1 MKKLIFFVSIICA
14 AARLQAQ
21 QEHHYT
27 QFMYNKLLLNPA
39 YAGARGVPALTAI
52 YRNQW
57 LGFEG
62 SPQSAL
68 LSFHSPFLSNRFG
81 AGVTISHQKAG
92 LNRDFFGNLA
102 FSYDLIAQEELSV
115 RMGVMGS
122 MRSLSISFGDATPV
136 NNGDPSLENDRVNEI
151 YGNVGAGIYA
161 TVAGQFFAGFS
172 VPRIYSNTIGFNPN
186 QPPMIAKEYQHYY
199 ASAGAIIPL
208 SDDINLMPS
217 ALLKYVKNA
226 PFDADVNLSLD
237 VRKKFTAGL
246 SYRIGGDGSGE
257 SIDLLAYWQ
266 ASPQLAVGFAYDFT
280 LSQIKDYTAGSIE
293 LLVQADLK
301 KRKRSRNMSNPRF
314 FL

>member
-1 MKKLIFFVSIICA
+1 MKKFIFFVSIIMA

-39 YAGARGVPALTAI
+39 YAGARGVPAITAI

-68 LSFHSPFLSNRFG
+68 VSFHSPFLSNRFG
-81 AGVTISHQKAG
+81 AGVTVSHQKAG

-102 FSYDLIAQEELSV
+102 FSYDLIAQNDVSV

-122 MRSLSISFGDATPV
+122 IRSLSIDFTKATPLV
-136 NNGDPSLENDRVNEI
+136 NGDNSLENVRVNEI
-151 YGNVGAGIYA
+151 FGNVGAGIYA
-161 TVAGQFFAGFS
+161 TFAGQFFAGFS
-172 VPRIYSNTIGFNPN
+172 VPRIYSNTVGFNPN
-186 QPPMIAKEYQHYY
+186 QPVMIAKEYQHFYG
-199 ASAGAIIPL
+199 SAGIIIPL

-226 PFDADVNLSLD
+226 PFDADINLSLD
-237 VRKKFTAGL
+237 VRKKFTAGI
-246 SYRIGGDGSGE
+246 SYRIGGDGPGE
-257 SIDLLAYWQ
+257 SVDLLAYWQ
-266 ASPQLAVGFAYDFT
+266 ATPQVAVGVAYDFT

-293 LLVQADLK
+293 LLVQSDLK
-301 KRKRSRNMSNPRF
+301 KRKRNMSNPRF

>member
-1 MKKLIFFVSIICA
+1 MKKFIFFVSIIMA

-39 YAGARGVPALTAI
+39 YAGARGVPAITAI

-68 LSFHSPFLSNRFG
+68 VSFHSPFLSNRFG
-81 AGVTISHQKAG
+81 AGVTVSHQKAG

-102 FSYDLIAQEELSV
+102 FSYDLIAQNDVSV

-122 MRSLSISFGDATPV
+122 IRSLSIDFTKATPLV
-136 NNGDPSLENDRVNEI
+136 NGDNSLENVRVNEI
-151 YGNVGAGIYA
+151 FGNVGAGIYA
-161 TVAGQFFAGFS
+161 TFAGQFFAGFS
-172 VPRIYSNTIGFNPN
+172 VPRIYSNTVGFNPS
-186 QPPMIAKEYQHYY
+186 QPVMIAKEYQHFYG
-199 ASAGAIIPL
+199 SAGIIIPL

-226 PFDADVNLSLD
+226 PFDADINLSLD
-237 VRKKFTAGL
+237 VRKKFTAGI
-246 SYRIGGDGSGE
+246 SYRIGGDGPGE
-257 SIDLLAYWQ
+257 SVDLLAYWQ
-266 ASPQLAVGFAYDFT
+266 ATPQVAVGVAYDFT

-293 LLVQADLK
+293 LLVQSDLK
-301 KRKRSRNMSNPRF
+301 KRKRNMSNPRF